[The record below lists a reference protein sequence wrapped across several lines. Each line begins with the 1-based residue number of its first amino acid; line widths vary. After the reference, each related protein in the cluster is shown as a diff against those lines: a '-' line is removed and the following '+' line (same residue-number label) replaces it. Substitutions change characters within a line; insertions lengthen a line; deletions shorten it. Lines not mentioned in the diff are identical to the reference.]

1 MFDLARL
8 PRSELLA
15 ALEANLQRRTIPEK
29 LYRHFLKAVRLYLD
43 ADATCLIN
51 GLRSNGDF
59 GKSYNSGDRS
69 LFDDKLVR
77 DFVAQRSPALPH
89 NLLLAPLRVRGYLTG
104 VVGAARKES
113 GFARG
118 TGRDLNRLC
127 ALLAKELTRRHEV
140 RLDRVLDRIKEKVVQ
155 ELRPRDLAYQILGGL
170 HELVDYDHSAALL
183 ELDQATG
190 VLRVQAEKIVWT
202 KGKSA
207 FIGHEIP
214 LNDEVLDYL
223 QQCNE
228 PSVLCGD
235 GQSPDSQGERLLRDL
250 LAYHRGHGLP
260 AASSLISAP
269 MLFKGELLGL
279 LKIAGWRRTSFDRRD
294 LEVVTRFLPVA
305 AIALRN
311 ARVTVSLEDQVLD
324 AELRAGLVT
333 LARAVAHDVNNAIGA
348 ILPLAEQMREEVA
361 EGTADPQD
369 LVEDLNTIVDKTR
382 LCRRIFGNMLRTG
395 VRRSGTG
402 PFHLNQLVREML
414 PMLEAQVGDRS
425 IELCTDLASD
435 LPLISCSK
443 TELEHVVWNLLT
455 NSIDAIGSARGSIW
469 ITTSPLNGTG
479 QARPRGVRLQVR
491 DNGPGIDPEMLA
503 KVQEPFFTTKHDGT
517 GLGLPICR
525 SLVWQLGGRLQVA
538 STPGSGTEVTVELPV
553 AESQPEAHHDA

>member
-15 ALEANLQRRTIPEK
+15 ALEANLQRRTTQEK
-29 LYRHFLKAVRLYLD
+29 LYRHFIKAVRIYLD
-43 ADATCLIN
+43 ANATCLVH

-59 GKSYNSGDRS
+59 SRSYFSGDYD
-69 LFDDKLVR
+69 LFDEGLIR
-77 DFVAQRSPALPH
+77 EFIAQRSPALPH
-89 NLLLAPLRVRGYLTG
+89 DLLLAPLRVRGYLTG
-104 VVGAARKES
+104 VVGAARKGR
-113 GFARG
+113 GFSRG

-140 RLDRVLDRIKEKVVQ
+140 RLDHVLDRIKEKVVQ

-170 HELVDYDHSAALL
+170 HELVEYDHSAALL

-207 FIGHEIP
+207 FIGHEIS
-214 LNDEVLDYL
+214 LNEEVLDYL
-223 QQCNE
+223 QRCNE
-228 PSVLCGD
+228 PRVLCGD
-235 GQSPDSQGERLLRDL
+235 GQSPDSKGEHLLRDL
-250 LAYHRGHGLP
+250 LAYHWGHGLP

-279 LKIAGWRRTSFDRRD
+279 LKIAGWRRTSFDQRD

-311 ARVTVSLEDQVLD
+311 ARVTVTLEDQVLD
-324 AELRAGLVT
+324 AEVRAGLVT

-361 EGTADPQD
+361 EGTADPQV

-382 LCRRIFGNMLRTG
+382 LCRRIFGNMLRLG

-402 PFHLNQLVREML
+402 PFHLNHLVREML
-414 PMLEAQVGDRS
+414 PMVEAQIGDRL
-425 IELCTDLASD
+425 IELRTDLAPG
-435 LPLISCSK
+435 LPVISCSK

-455 NSIDAIGSARGSIW
+455 NSIDAIGTARGDIW
-469 ITTSPLNGTG
+469 LTTHPLNGAE
-479 QARPRGVRLQVR
+479 QARPWGVCLKVR

-525 SLVWQLGGRLQVA
+525 SLIWQLGGRLQVA
-538 STPGSGTEVTVELPV
+538 STLGSGTEVTVELPV
-553 AESQPEAHHDA
+553 AESQPEEHHDA

>member
-15 ALEANLQRRTIPEK
+15 ALQANLQQRTTADK
-29 LYRHFLKAVRLYLD
+29 LYRHFLEAARLYLD
-43 ADATCLIN
+43 ADATCLIH
-51 GLRSNGDF
+51 GLRSNGNF
-59 GKSYNSGDRS
+59 GKSYSSGDHK
-69 LFDDKLVR
+69 LFDDRLLR
-77 DFVAQRSPALPH
+77 EFGAQRSPALPH
-89 NLLLAPLRVRGYLTG
+89 NVLLSPLRVRGYLTG
-104 VVGAARKES
+104 VVGAARKGRDFS
-113 GFARG
+113 RG

-140 RLDRVLDRIKEKVVQ
+140 RLDHVLDRIKEKVVQ
-155 ELRPRDLAYQILGGL
+155 ELHPRDLAYQILGGL
-170 HELVDYDHSAALL
+170 HELVEYDHSAALL
-183 ELDQATG
+183 ELDRGAG
-190 VLRVQAEKIVWT
+190 VLRVQAEKIVWA
-202 KGKSA
+202 KCKSA

-214 LNDEVLDYL
+214 LNEEVLEYL
-223 QQCNE
+223 QRCAE
-228 PSVLCGD
+228 PRVLCGD
-235 GQSPDSQGERLLRDL
+235 RQSPESKGERMLRDL

-269 MLFKGELLGL
+269 MMFKGELLGL
-279 LKIAGWRRTSFDRRD
+279 LKIAGWQRTSFDRRD

-348 ILPLAEQMREEVA
+348 ILPLAEQMREEVS

-369 LVEDLNTIVDKTR
+369 LVEDLNTIIDKTR
-382 LCRRIFGNMLRTG
+382 LCRRIFGNMLRAG

-425 IELCTDLASD
+425 IELRTDLAPK
-435 LPLISCSK
+435 LPVISCSK

-455 NSIDAIGSARGSIW
+455 NSIDAIGTARGCISI
-469 ITTSPLNGTG
+469 ITSRLNG
-479 QARPRGVRLQVR
+479 AEHERPRGVCLKVR

-538 STPGSGTEVTVELPV
+538 STPGSGTEVTVELP
-553 AESQPEAHHDA
+553 AGDSPSEEHSDA